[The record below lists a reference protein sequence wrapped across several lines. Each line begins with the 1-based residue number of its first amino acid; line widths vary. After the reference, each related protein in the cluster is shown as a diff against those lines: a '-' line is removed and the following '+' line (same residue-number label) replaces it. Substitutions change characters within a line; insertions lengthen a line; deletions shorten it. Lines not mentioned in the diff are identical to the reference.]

1 MKYLYK
7 LPQRKFPYD
16 QLVAENAKRGKLER
30 EYQLMDTGIF
40 EDDRYF
46 DCFIE
51 VAKEDPDELLFRCT
65 AYNRGPEAA
74 PLHIIPQVW
83 FRNTWSWKK
92 AKEGKKPSIKQIA
105 PLTAQTTHEKL
116 AHQFVQLS
124 PSPGVG
130 NSEVD
135 IVPRMLFTENDT
147 NVNKLYGSQN
157 CQPYVVSLFRVI
169 QIRLGPQGGFSRSM
183 RYVWMIRDALFATW
197 QQDFWII
204 YRTQADIRSRKMLF
218 IGIS

>member
-16 QLVAENAKRGKLER
+16 QLVTENAKRGKLER

-40 EDDRYF
+40 ENDRYF

-65 AYNRGPEAA
+65 AYNRGSEAA
-74 PLHIIPQVW
+74 PIHIVPQVW

-92 AKEGKKPSIKQIA
+92 EIEGKKPTIKQIG

-116 AHQFVQLS
+116 GHQFVQLS

-130 NSEVD
+130 ESGVD
-135 IVPRMLFTENDT
+135 VKPRMLFTENDT
-147 NVNKLYGSQN
+147 NVNELYGSQN
-157 CQPYVVSLFRVI
+157 PQPYVKDAFHRYIVVSI
-169 QIRLGPQGGFSRSM
+169 
-183 RYVWMIRDALFATW
+183 FA
-197 QQDFWII
+197 
-204 YRTQADIRSRKMLF
+204 MLVASWNAF
-218 IGIS
+218 IMPLRHG